1 MNPNGNPRCQPFE
14 HLRTVSDLSSVKL
27 NSKHQ
32 ITVPLPVRQAL
43 ELTAGDS
50 MVFKIKNKLV
60 SLHRHTPLDRAYTQA
75 LESNL
80 QEWSSSAD
88 DEAFKDL

>member
-1 MNPNGNPRCQPFE
+1 LPKIMNPNGNPRCQPFE
-14 HLRTVSDLSSVKL
+14 HLRTVSGLSSVKL
-27 NSKHQ
+27 TSKHQ

-43 ELTAGDS
+43 HLSAGDYLA
-50 MVFKIKNKLV
+50 F
-60 SLHRHTPLDRAYTQA
+60 AQA

>member
-1 MNPNGNPRCQPFE
+1 MYSNGNPRCQPFE
-14 HLRTVSDLSSVKL
+14 RLRTVSDLSSVKL
-27 NSKHQ
+27 NSKYQ

-43 ELTAGDS
+43 HLSAGDS
-50 MVFKIKNKLV
+50 MVFEIKNNLV
-60 SLHRHTPLDRAYTQA
+60 KPHRHTPLDLAYTQA
-75 LESNL
+75 MEGNL